1 MIRAVAL
8 LLLPCALA
16 MIGTK
21 TEIVKETTY
30 KGMVACDVKDA
41 CKTSDWMCICQKLMW
56 VSSVRRA
63 EARNFRRSGR
73 EQGQR
78 PQTRTHAA
86 TEQPGSVCNDIR
98 VRWSPADTP
107 SPARSLRLSPS
118 ASPPISHPRAH
129 PPRPHLPSPPHLVH
143 NSSTQSLEYKSRYI
157 YDTGTDDIC
166 KKWKEDKEIPDDKC
180 MTKVREMDDDRGSS
194 TDSVCVDAAP

>member
-63 EARNFRRSGR
+63 EARVLEDF
-73 EQGQR
+73 QR
-78 PQTRTHAA
+78 TRATPTDTHARCDRTA
-86 TEQPGSVCNDIR
+86 GIR
-98 VRWSPADTP
+98 
-107 SPARSLRLSPS
+107 L
-118 ASPPISHPRAH
+118 
-129 PPRPHLPSPPHLVH
+129 
-143 NSSTQSLEYKSRYI
+143 
-157 YDTGTDDIC
+157 
-166 KKWKEDKEIPDDKC
+166 
-180 MTKVREMDDDRGSS
+180 
-194 TDSVCVDAAP
+194 